1 MYFFMK
7 SDDPSLNQLPLKS
20 NDVEVNI
27 SDVIADAVL
36 TQVEFLKASVRLHAP
51 PSGMKSSN

>member
-1 MYFFMK
+1 MNFFMK
-7 SDDPSLNQLPLKS
+7 SDDLSLNQLPLKS
-20 NDVEVNI
+20 TDVEVNI

>member
-7 SDDPSLNQLPLKS
+7 SDEPSLDQLPLKS
-20 NDVEVNI
+20 TDVEVNI

-36 TQVEFLKASVRLHAP
+36 IQVEFLKASVRLHAP
-51 PSGMKSSN
+51 PSRMKSSN

>member
-1 MYFFMK
+1 MK
-7 SDDPSLNQLPLKS
+7 SDDPSLDQLPLKS
-20 NDVEVNI
+20 TDIEVNI

-36 TQVEFLKASVRLHAP
+36 IQVESLKVSVRLHAP

>member
-1 MYFFMK
+1 MNFFMK
-7 SDDPSLNQLPLKS
+7 SDDPSPDQLPLKFT
-20 NDVEVNI
+20 DAEVNI

-36 TQVEFLKASVRLHAP
+36 IQVEFLKASVRLHAP